1 MADSGS
7 RSSQTTVTGARHN
20 NIVLTIVVL
29 GTLMGAVD
37 VTIVLLA
44 FPSITRALNA
54 DFLTSIWI
62 ILAYLLIIAV
72 TTTQLGRLG
81 DIYGR
86 SRMFN
91 TGFAVFTVGSA
102 LCGLSINVESLIA
115 FRVLQAIGGS
125 IMQSN
130 AGAIIA
136 DVFPPN
142 RRGRAFGYNALGFT
156 AGAMLGIVLGGII
169 TTYVSWQYIFFIN
182 IPIGVVAVAAGLKY
196 LKDSQRTKAKIDVP
210 GMVLLAAALTSFSL
224 GATYFSVEGFSV
236 TNAALTATGVILL
249 IAFIVYDRRIKMP
262 TIPLETLQEPILR
275 NSLAATFFVSL
286 GYFSVVFLVIMYLQG
301 VRGLSPLNA
310 SLLLVPGYVA
320 GSFLGPIMGRLSDK
334 YGSRRISTIG
344 VIFLGGAVLIYLTLR
359 ENSSLYVV
367 LGASAVSGVGT
378 SMFYPANFAAIMSN
392 VKPGSFGSISGLQR
406 TLQNIGTLGS
416 FVLALSIAAASI
428 PKSVAFQIFLGTLTG
443 GVNPEFINGIDT
455 AFYVSLGILAIAGV
469 LSFFRGKDA
478 RMIPQIP
485 PKAPQ

>member
-1 MADSGS
+1 MLGS
-7 RSSQTTVTGARHN
+7 NQSSSQTDNVNARHSN
-20 NIVLTIVVL
+20 LVLAIVVL

-44 FPSITRALNA
+44 FPSITENLHA

-62 ILAYLLIIAV
+62 ILAYLLVIAV

-91 TGFAVFTVGSA
+91 IGFAVFTIGSA
-102 LCGLSINVESLIA
+102 LCGFSGNVESLIA
-115 FRVLQAIGGS
+115 FRILQAVGGS

-130 AGAIIA
+130 SGAIIA
-136 DVFPPN
+136 DVFPPS
-142 RRGRAFGYNALGFT
+142 RRGRAFGFNALGFT

-182 IPIGVVAVAAGLKY
+182 IPIGIVAVITGQKY
-196 LKDSQRTKAKIDVP
+196 VKDAVRINAKIDVP
-210 GMVLLAAALTSFSL
+210 GMILLAAALTFFSL
-224 GATYFSVEGFSV
+224 GATYFSVEGFTLV
-236 TNAALTATGVILL
+236 NVGLTGLGILL
-249 IAFIVYDRRIKMP
+249 LVTFVLYDRKLRVP
-262 TIPLETLQEPILR
+262 TIPFSAFKNKILR
-275 NSLAATFFVSL
+275 NSLAATFLVSL

-301 VRGLSPLNA
+301 VRMLSPLNA

-320 GSFLGPIMGRLSDK
+320 GSFLGPLMGRLSDK
-334 YGSRRISTIG
+334 YGSKRISTLG
-344 VIFLGGAVLIYLTLR
+344 VIFIGLAILIYLTLR
-359 ENSSLYVV
+359 AESSLYIV

-392 VKPGSFGSISGLQR
+392 VQQGSFGSISGLQR

-416 FVLALSIAAASI
+416 FVLAISVAASSI
-428 PKSVAFQIFLGTLTG
+428 PRNVAFQILLGTLAG
-443 GVNPEFINGIDT
+443 GVNPEIVSGIDS
-455 AFYVSLGILAIAGV
+455 ALYVSLAILAVAGIL
-469 LSFFRGKDA
+469 SFLRGKDPSQRRTA
-478 RMIPQIP
+478 
-485 PKAPQ
+485 